1 MGIASYLTEKYRELL
16 EIAFSSYRDYRD
28 LRRDHLVLMVG
39 ISLSIALSLIIQ
51 RIMGRYGF
59 ELGALIAVAGSIAS
73 AHRVLTRISASMERI
88 RGASEEMP
96 YAVFMAS
103 AAARTGLELVDAIYF
118 IASREASV
126 FRYLRPI
133 ARKIVNIASYMDIES
148 SIEAIR
154 GVPKNIKRIL
164 ISYLASIRLGTG
176 IESLVSLGFELI
188 KEASRQASRSIVL
201 SAQAGLLAV
210 LVLTTT
216 PILMLGL
223 SLIAGGYVALL
234 SSLSIALT
242 LPMIL
247 LAIPQPPLP
256 LRPIYIKPPRYVSL
270 SLIAG
275 PVSMAVL
282 VVAVYLPLF
291 ITIDLRILR
300 EAILILSA
308 LMIFSGLAG
317 AQLFTQYIKN
327 IGRAR
332 DILFSASQYVKV
344 YRTLGGFNIDLRIH
358 SLGFCAPW
366 VLFYIALSLEFFME
380 RGDIEPLV
388 FNRFSEEM
396 QDLIAKNMGRILT
409 SLIPLAASLLQPFFL
424 SGIMYMGGSRDLYSY
439 ILVAVSCIASAA
451 ISSKV
456 VFGTARNTLIPGLS
470 LLLLHMLLPQ
480 MG

>member
-1 MGIASYLTEKYRELL
+1 MGVASYLADRYREFL

-28 LRRDHLVLMVG
+28 LRRDHLVLMIGV
-39 ISLSIALSLIIQ
+39 ILSIALSIIIQ
-51 RIMGRYGF
+51 RIMDHYGF
-59 ELGALIAVAGSIAS
+59 ELGVLIAVAGSIAS
-73 AHRVLTRISASMERI
+73 AHRVLARISASMERI

-103 AAARTGLELVDAIYF
+103 AAAKTGLELVDAIYF
-118 IASREASV
+118 IASRESSV

-133 ARKIVNIASYMDIES
+133 ARRIVNIASYMDIES

-154 GVPKNIKRIL
+154 GVPRNIKRIL

-176 IESLVSLGFELI
+176 IESLVSMGVELI
-188 KEASRQASRSIVL
+188 KEASRQASRSIAL

-216 PILMLGL
+216 PILVLGL

-234 SSLSIALT
+234 SSLAIALA

-256 LRPIYIKPPRYVSL
+256 LRPIYMKPPRYISL
-270 SLIAG
+270 SLTVG
-275 PVSMAVL
+275 PISMAVL
-282 VVAVYLPLF
+282 VGLVYSPLF
-291 ITIDLRILR
+291 ITIDPRIFR
-300 EAILILSA
+300 EAILILSS
-308 LMIFSGLAG
+308 LMILSGLVG
-317 AQLFTQYIKN
+317 VYLFTQYIKN
-327 IGRAR
+327 IGRSR
-332 DILFSASQYVKV
+332 DLLFSASQYVKV
-344 YRTLGGFNIDLRIH
+344 YRTLGGFNTDLRIH

-366 VLFYIALSLEFFME
+366 VLFYIAFSLEFFME

-396 QDLIAKNMGRILT
+396 EDLIAKNMGRILA
-409 SLIPLAASLLQPFFL
+409 SLIPLTASLIQPFFL

-439 ILVAVSCIASAA
+439 ILAVVSCIASAA

-480 MG
+480 VG

>member
-1 MGIASYLTEKYRELL
+1 
-16 EIAFSSYRDYRD
+16 
-28 LRRDHLVLMVG
+28 
-39 ISLSIALSLIIQ
+39 
-51 RIMGRYGF
+51 MGRYGF

-256 LRPIYIKPPRYVSL
+256 LRPIYIKPP
-270 SLIAG
+270 
-275 PVSMAVL
+275 PV
-282 VVAVYLPLF
+282 
-291 ITIDLRILR
+291 
-300 EAILILSA
+300 
-308 LMIFSGLAG
+308 
-317 AQLFTQYIKN
+317 
-327 IGRAR
+327 
-332 DILFSASQYVKV
+332 
-344 YRTLGGFNIDLRIH
+344 
-358 SLGFCAPW
+358 C
-366 VLFYIALSLEFFME
+366 
-380 RGDIEPLV
+380 
-388 FNRFSEEM
+388 
-396 QDLIAKNMGRILT
+396 
-409 SLIPLAASLLQPFFL
+409 
-424 SGIMYMGGSRDLYSY
+424 
-439 ILVAVSCIASAA
+439 
-451 ISSKV
+451 
-456 VFGTARNTLIPGLS
+456 
-470 LLLLHMLLPQ
+470 
-480 MG
+480 

>member
-1 MGIASYLTEKYRELL
+1 
-16 EIAFSSYRDYRD
+16 
-28 LRRDHLVLMVG
+28 
-39 ISLSIALSLIIQ
+39 
-51 RIMGRYGF
+51 MGRYGF

-317 AQLFTQYIKN
+317 AYLFTQYIKN

-332 DILFSASQYVKV
+332 DILFSAS
-344 YRTLGGFNIDLRIH
+344 LR
-358 SLGFCAPW
+358 S
-366 VLFYIALSLEFFME
+366 S
-380 RGDIEPLV
+380 EP
-388 FNRFSEEM
+388 
-396 QDLIAKNMGRILT
+396 
-409 SLIPLAASLLQPFFL
+409 
-424 SGIMYMGGSRDLYSY
+424 
-439 ILVAVSCIASAA
+439 
-451 ISSKV
+451 
-456 VFGTARNTLIPGLS
+456 
-470 LLLLHMLLPQ
+470 
-480 MG
+480 